1 MKIKYN
7 APVIL
12 TFAFLST
19 AVVILSQIF
28 GKEAILSI
36 FSVPGKDMNFRFL
49 SLDALHLVTH
59 VAAHDGWVHLLGNF
73 TFILLIGPILEEK
86 YGALPLLFMMLV
98 TAVVTGLL
106 NVLFFPSS
114 LLGASGI
121 VFMLILL
128 ISFTNIRSGEIP
140 LTFIL
145 VVLLFLA
152 KEIISIFETNN
163 ISEFAHIVGGICGG
177 LFGFFF
183 GSKNQVVPPAEES
196 P

>member
-7 APVIL
+7 APVVL

-36 FSVPGKDMNFRFL
+36 FSVPGKGMDFRFL

-106 NVLFFPSS
+106 NVFFFPSW

-177 LFGFFF
+177 LFGFLFS
-183 GSKNQVVPPAEES
+183 SKNQVVPPAEEG

>member
-28 GKEAILSI
+28 GKEAILLI

>member
-28 GKEAILSI
+28 GKEAILPI

-86 YGALPLLFMMLV
+86 YGALPLLLMMLV

-106 NVLFFPSS
+106 NVLFFPSW